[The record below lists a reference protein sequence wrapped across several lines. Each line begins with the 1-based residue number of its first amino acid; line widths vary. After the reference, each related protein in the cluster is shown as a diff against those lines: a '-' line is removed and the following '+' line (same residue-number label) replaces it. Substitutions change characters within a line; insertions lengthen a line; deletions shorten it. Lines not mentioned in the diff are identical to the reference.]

1 MNTIKQLCIISG
13 KGGTGKTTVAASL
26 AALMPGDKVL
36 ADCDVDA
43 SNLPLVLGGRQVEI
57 QPFRAGL
64 LAQIDLEKCTSCGEC
79 LSACRFNA
87 VIIQNGIYGIDAIKC
102 EGCKVCEH
110 VCPEDAITMKEMDAG
125 ECYVSETAYGPLVHA
140 RLKPGRE
147 NSGKLVTHVRDR
159 ALELAKERV
168 AGYIL
173 VDGAPGTGCP
183 VIATLSG
190 VNLALLVVEPTVAG
204 VQALER
210 IIRVAEHFGVPC
222 VTCLNKWDLNPE
234 AARDIQKMAEDR
246 GAPLVAQ
253 IPFDRA
259 VVDAMLLGRPVVEVE
274 APVLRKAFEDLW
286 HSLEERLQSDGR

>member
-1 MNTIKQLCIISG
+1 MSTIKQFCIISG

-43 SNLPLVLGGRQVEI
+43 SNLPLVLGGRQIEI

-79 LSACRFNA
+79 LSVCRFNA
-87 VIIQNGIYGIDAIKC
+87 VIIQNGVYGIDAIKC

-110 VCPEDAITMKEMDAG
+110 VCPEDAITMKEMDTG

-159 ALELAKERV
+159 ALELAKERG

-259 VVDAMLLGRPVVEVE
+259 VVDAMLQGRPVVEVE
-274 APVLRKAFEDLW
+274 ASVLRKAFEDLW
-286 HSLEERLQSDGR
+286 HSLEERLQTDGR

>member
-1 MNTIKQLCIISG
+1 MNTIKQFCIISG

-43 SNLPLVLGGRQVEI
+43 SNLPLVLGGRQIEI

-79 LSACRFNA
+79 LSACRFDG
-87 VIIQNGIYGIDAIKC
+87 VIIQDGVYGIDAIKC
-102 EGCKVCEH
+102 EGCKVCAH
-110 VCPEDAITMKEMDAG
+110 VCPEDAITMKEMVAG
-125 ECYVSETAYGPLVHA
+125 ECYVSETSYGPLVHA
-140 RLKPGRE
+140 RLEPGRE

-159 ALELAKERV
+159 ALELAKERG

-210 IIRVAEHFGVPC
+210 IIRVAKHFGVPC

-234 AARDIQKMAEDR
+234 AAQDIQKMAQDR

-286 HSLEERLQSDGR
+286 HSLHERLQSDGK

>member
-43 SNLPLVLGGRQVEI
+43 SNLPLVLGGRQIEI

-87 VIIQNGIYGIDAIKC
+87 VIINNGVYGIDPIKC

-159 ALELAKERV
+159 ALELAKERG

-173 VDGAPGTGCP
+173 IDGAPGTGCP

-234 AARDIQKMAEDR
+234 AARDIQKMAQDR

-259 VVDAMLLGRPVVEVE
+259 VVDAMLQGRPVVEVE
-274 APVLRKAFEDLW
+274 ASVLRKAFEDLW
-286 HSLEERLQSDGR
+286 HSLEERLQTDGR

>member
-1 MNTIKQLCIISG
+1 MAAIKQLCIISG

-26 AALMPGDKVL
+26 AALMPQNKVL

-43 SNLPLVLGGRQVEI
+43 SNLPLVLRGREI
-57 QPFRAGL
+57 EIEPFTGGL
-64 LAQIDLEKCTSCGEC
+64 LAHIDQGKCTRCGAC
-79 LSACRFNA
+79 LSACRFEA
-87 VIIQNGIYGIDAIKC
+87 VTVKDGTYGIHAITC
-102 EGCKVCEH
+102 EGCKVCAY
-110 VCPEDAITMKEMDAG
+110 VCAEGAIAMKEMDSG
-125 ECYVSETAYGPLVHA
+125 ESYVSETTYGPLVHA
-140 RLKPGRE
+140 RLMPGRE

-159 ALELAKERV
+159 ALELAKERG
-168 AGYIL
+168 AGFIL
-173 VDGAPGTGCP
+173 IDGAPGTGCP

-190 VNLALLVVEPTVAG
+190 VTMALLVVEPTVAG

-222 VTCLNKWDLNPE
+222 VTCVNKWDLNPE
-234 AARDIQKMAEDR
+234 AARDIEKMAEEM

-259 VVDAMLLGRPVVEVE
+259 VIDAMLQGRPIVEVA

-286 HSLEERLQSDGR
+286 QSLEEHLQAER

>member
-1 MNTIKQLCIISG
+1 MSTIKQLCVISG
-13 KGGTGKTTVAASL
+13 KGGTGKTTIAASL

-43 SNLPLVLGGRQVEI
+43 SNLPLVLGGRQIATE
-57 QPFRAGL
+57 PFRAGL
-64 LAQIDLEKCTSCGEC
+64 LAQIDLERCTSCGEC
-79 LSACRFNA
+79 LNACRFDA
-87 VIIQNGIYGIDAIKC
+87 VVVHDGVYAIDAVKC
-102 EGCKVCEH
+102 EGCKVCAH

-140 RLKPGRE
+140 MLKPGRE
-147 NSGKLVTHVRDR
+147 NSGKLVTQVRDR
-159 ALELAKERV
+159 ALELAKKHG
-168 AGYIL
+168 ASYIL
-173 VDGAPGTGCP
+173 IDGAPGTGCP

-210 IIRVAEHFGVPC
+210 IIRVADHFGVTC

-246 GAPLVAQ
+246 GAPLISQ

-259 VVDAMLLGRPVVEVE
+259 VVEAMLQGRPIVEV
-274 APVLRKAFEDLW
+274 AGPGLRKVFDDLW
-286 HSLEERLQSDGR
+286 QSLTGRLQAEP